1 MTPRE
6 SVPFPTDDAAAPS
19 RAARAAPDRGTPEDP
34 LDLLCVGV
42 GPFGLGLACLADPL
56 TEVRAAFLDAA
67 DGFDWHPGLL
77 FEDATLQVPFLADLV
92 TMADPT
98 SRFSFLQWLKETGQ
112 LYPFYV
118 RESFYPLRRDYNAY
132 CRWAAERVR
141 GVHWGHRVVGVTRPA
156 GEGPWCVEVD
166 AHGERHEWWARHL
179 VVGTGTVARLPA
191 QLSEVSGATVHA
203 GEYLTRRE
211 DLVSREHVSVVG
223 SGQSAAEVFLD
234 LVTAPDGPAV
244 DWITRSPRFYPMEYS
259 KLSLELT
266 SPDYL
271 DHFRS
276 LPEAERDRLNASQP
290 QLHRGISDDTVD
302 AIHEALYVRRGDAH
316 AAPVRLVAATEL
328 TGAWHEA
335 GRTVLQWRHT
345 ENHRV
350 RETVT
355 DAVVAATGYRP
366 AALDWLEPVREQ
378 LTLDSA
384 GRLSPERHHR
394 ASADGTVHVLNH
406 GEHTHALTAP
416 DLGMGALRNA
426 HVLAH
431 VTERTPYATEAHTT
445 FQSFGMIPQAA
456 SVPRMDPSQW
466 HDGAASLRAQG
477 RSFSLRPVDVDAD
490 LPLLHAWLSA
500 PRAHAWELVGAS
512 PEDVAREYRR
522 MAAAP
527 GEDAWLVSENGEPLA
542 LLETYDPARSPL
554 AEVWPVRDGDAGLH
568 LFVAPSTRPVPG
580 TTRAVMAA
588 SLRFLFA
595 DPAVRRVLA
604 EPDVRNEKIRA
615 INRWAGFREVGEC
628 RLPGKTA
635 CVSVVDRA
643 DPAPWKDGEDDAAR
657 ERRSVPSSPGDD
669 VRNSPAPGGPR
680 PAAADGR
687 ERRPAP
693 HSLGVGSHG
702 AEDAPAPSGPR
713 PPAATARDGSA
724 PTPQERTAPSTAT
737 TRLPAGHGSTEVTR

>member
-1 MTPRE
+1 M
-6 SVPFPTDDAAAPS
+6 
-19 RAARAAPDRGTPEDP
+19 
-34 LDLLCVGV
+34 
-42 GPFGLGLACLADPL
+42 
-56 TEVRAAFLDAA
+56 
-67 DGFDWHPGLL
+67 
-77 FEDATLQVPFLADLV
+77 
-92 TMADPT
+92 
-98 SRFSFLQWLKETGQ
+98 
-112 LYPFYV
+112 
-118 RESFYPLRRDYNAY
+118 
-132 CRWAAERVR
+132 
-141 GVHWGHRVVGVTRPA
+141 
-156 GEGPWCVEVD
+156 
-166 AHGERHEWWARHL
+166 
-179 VVGTGTVARLPA
+179 
-191 QLSEVSGATVHA
+191 
-203 GEYLTRRE
+203 
-211 DLVSREHVSVVG
+211 
-223 SGQSAAEVFLD
+223 
-234 LVTAPDGPAV
+234 

-290 QLHRGISDDTVD
+290 QLHRGISDETIEAV
-302 AIHEALYVRRGDAH
+302 HEALYVRRGDPR

-328 TGAWHEA
+328 TGAWHEG
-335 GRTVLQWRHT
+335 GRTVLQWRNT

-431 VTERTPYATEAHTT
+431 VTGREPYATEAHTT
-445 FQSFGMIPQAA
+445 FQSFGMIPQAPA
-456 SVPRMDPSQW
+456 VPRVDPSRW
-466 HDGAASLRAQG
+466 HDGALTLRTQG
-477 RSFSLRPVDVDAD
+477 RTFSLRPVDVDAD
-490 LPLLHAWLSA
+490 LPLLHEWLSA
-500 PRAHAWELVGAS
+500 PRAHAWELVGAA
-512 PEDVAREYRR
+512 PEEVAREYRR

-527 GEDAWLVSENGEPLA
+527 GEDAWLVSEHGEPLA

-554 AEVWPVRDGDAGLH
+554 AAVWPVRDGDAGLH
-568 LFVAPSTRPVPG
+568 LFVAASTRPVPG

-588 SLRFLFA
+588 SLRFLFS
-595 DPAVRRVLA
+595 DPSVQRVLV
-604 EPDVRNEKIRA
+604 EPDLRNEKIRA

-628 RLPGKTA
+628 PLPGKTA

-657 ERRSVPSSPGDD
+657 ERRAAQPSPGDD
-669 VRNSPAPGGPR
+669 VRNSPAAGGPR
-680 PAAADGR
+680 PTAADGR
-687 ERRPAP
+687 ERCAAP
-693 HSLGVGSHG
+693 HSPGVRNPG

-713 PPAATARDGSA
+713 PTAATARDGSA
-724 PTPQERTAPSTAT
+724 PTPQERTTPSTAT
-737 TRLPAGHGSTEVTR
+737 TRLPAEHRSTEVTR

>member
-1 MTPRE
+1 MNHL
-6 SVPFPTDDAAAPS
+6 DAATARPENP
-19 RAARAAPDRGTPEDP
+19 AAAVDRGAPDAP

-56 TEVRAAFLDAA
+56 ADVRAAFLDAA
-67 DGFDWHPGLL
+67 SGFDWHPGLL

-98 SRFSFLQWLKETGQ
+98 SRFSFLQWLKETGE

-141 GVHWGHRVVGVTRPA
+141 GLHWDHRVLGVARPA
-156 GEGPWCVEVD
+156 GEGPWCVTSRSGGAE
-166 AHGERHEWWARHL
+166 HTWWTRHL
-179 VVGTGTVARLPA
+179 VVGTGTVPSVPGALAGVSARTL
-191 QLSEVSGATVHA
+191 HA
-203 GEYLTRRE
+203 SEYLARRE
-211 DLVSREHVSVVG
+211 ELLGREHVTVIG

-234 LVTAPDGPAV
+234 LISAPDAPAV

-271 DHFRS
+271 DHFRA

-302 AIHEALYVRRGDAH
+302 AIHEALYVRRHQD
-316 AAPVRLVAATEL
+316 AAPVRIVPATEL
-328 TGAWHEA
+328 TDAWTER
-335 GRTVLQWRHT
+335 GRTVLRWRNT
-345 ENHRV
+345 ENHTV

-366 AALDWLEPVREQ
+366 ASLDWLEPVAEQ
-378 LTLDSA
+378 LHLDGA
-384 GRLSPERHHR
+384 GRLSPDRLHR

-431 VTERTPYATEAHTT
+431 VTRRAPYATEAHTT
-445 FQSFGMIPQAA
+445 FQSFGRIPQA
-456 SVPRMDPSQW
+456 STVPRLDPGAV
-466 HDGAASLRAQG
+466 HDGAVRVSAQG
-477 RSFSLRPVDVDAD
+477 RTFTLRPVDPEGD
-490 LPLLHAWLSA
+490 LALLHGWLSA
-500 PRAHAWELVGAS
+500 PRAHAWELVGAA
-512 PEDVAREYRR
+512 PEEVLAEYRR
-522 MAAAP
+522 MAGTD
-527 GEDAWLVSENGEPLA
+527 GEDAWIVSENGTPLA

-554 AEVWPVRDGDAGLH
+554 AAVWPVRDGDAGLH
-568 LFVAPSTRPVPG
+568 LFVAPADSPVPG

-588 SLRFLFA
+588 ALRFLWS
-595 DPAVRRVLA
+595 DPAVQRVLV
-604 EPDVRNEKIRA
+604 EPDVRNERIRA

-628 RLPGKTA
+628 TLPEKTA
-635 CVSVVDRA
+635 CVSVV
-643 DPAPWKDGEDDAAR
+643 E
-657 ERRSVPSSPGDD
+657 
-669 VRNSPAPGGPR
+669 R
-680 PAAADGR
+680 PA
-687 ERRPAP
+687 EE
-693 HSLGVGSHG
+693 G
-702 AEDAPAPSGPR
+702 AGTRS
-713 PPAATARDGSA
+713 AAT
-724 PTPQERTAPSTAT
+724 T
-737 TRLPAGHGSTEVTR
+737 TTEVTR